1 MLSDRHYENVVWTR
15 GKGCMELAELLA
27 NDKSER
33 VQGDLS
39 QACISNKADFVVVR
53 KMPNSFDLANVAVPV
68 DFEPSRVTKVS
79 ATVAGG
85 PHSEMAA
92 DAASRIAIALGVPM
106 EIVSAHQSADDLG
119 SALKVVEQF
128 GALYPEAERRVVQ
141 ASDMSELF
149 DTSEEGALT
158 VVGAPGG
165 TWLRR
170 TRFGPGARLKG
181 NAPAGAV
188 MVRSA
193 PDRVYRF
200 MGEPIYVAPLLQ
212 ADDTLLLRPESV
224 IAVAEDGM
232 LVGVVRRDALVEVG
246 SDSVSSVMD
255 DPISARVDETIDSAR
270 HLSETFGDDPIP
282 VTDHDD
288 HLVGGLSLTSV

>member
-27 NDKSER
+27 NGKSER